1 MALVASAAPA
11 FAAQSIQAVQAQVT
25 SLQIQAS
32 AIAESAQQSEVE
44 LQNLERSL
52 SSVQSKD
59 SAQSKSIQALKA
71 SVGAIAAQEYKTGEL
86 SQSMALLFSSDPTL
100 YMNSAESLNIVES
113 RNANELRQYATADQQ
128 LKATALTLG
137 DQVALVAKAKAKYV
151 AEEAAAQAKLQ
162 QAEKLLNSLNK
173 AERARLA
180 ALQASED
187 SQFQASS
194 LALAKEGSGVTGA
207 EGVAL
212 RYALK
217 QLGSRYMFG
226 AAGLVYWDC
235 SGLTMRAFG
244 SAGIALPHSAAA
256 QAGYGKRIPLNQ
268 VKPGDLVFFGQPITH
283 VGIYFGNGKMLDA
296 PHSGARVRI
305 EDFSSW
311 FGGEKY
317 VAARRL

>member
-59 SAQSKSIQALKA
+59 SAQSRSIQALKA